1 MEKAELITYINRP
14 DTLKGG
20 AVQGMQALTEEFP
33 YFSVGQCLLA
43 IGFQNEGDERYEGQ
57 LRKAAVSIANR
68 NNLRLFSLL
77 AKRRQQPEA
86 VEEPIEPVVETIEK
100 PVAETTEEPVVETIE
115 EPVETRVEE
124 TVEEAVEEAVETT
137 QPATPGENFFR
148 FIESK
153 KAEEEE
159 IEGAVIPEKMFII
172 PEINLSSSQEELSAE
187 LALLEEKRKSLDELK
202 AIVASRLR
210 EIEEEKKQQQ
220 EEGEAP
226 KKKLSRKELIDK
238 FIAENPSISKPK
250 AEFYN
255 PISVAQNSIIDKGD
269 IVSETLAKIYEKQGY
284 FDKAISIYEKLSLNN
299 PEKSVYFAAQIERIK
314 ESQTNNK

>member
-1 MEKAELITYINRP
+1 MEKASLITYLNRP
-14 DTLKGG
+14 DTLNVD
-20 AVQGMQALTEEFP
+20 AVQGLQALTETFP
-33 YFSVGQCLLA
+33 YFSVPQCLLA
-43 IGFQNEGDERYEGQ
+43 IAYQNEGDERYEDQ
-57 LRKAAVSIANR
+57 LKQAAISIANR

-77 AKRRQQPEA
+77 AKRKHQT
-86 VEEPIEPVVETIEK
+86 VIE
-100 PVAETTEEPVVETIE
+100 ETTPEEQPVN
-115 EPVETRVEE
+115 
-124 TVEEAVEEAVETT
+124 EAED
-137 QPATPGENFFR
+137 NFFK

-153 KAEEEE
+153 TVNENPLD
-159 IEGAVIPEKMFII
+159 GSRIPEKMFII
-172 PEINLSSSQEELSAE
+172 PEIDLSSTQEELSAE

-202 AIVASRLR
+202 AIVAARLR
-210 EIEEEKKQQQ
+210 EMEEEKQQQ
-220 EEGEAP
+220 KQEGETP

-238 FIAENPSISKPK
+238 FIAENPSISKPR

-284 FDKAISIYEKLSLNN
+284 FEKAISIYEKLSLNN